1 MISRKFSALALG
13 LALSLSACASSSHD
27 AETATP
33 SATATTAPSGTASP
47 EVTPSAPSTQA
58 SGEKASAAAFEESM
72 MNIAKAALAKNP
84 QEKTEIPEAMV
95 KIVIKCIA
103 SKAYDG
109 LSADLVNHVAAGD
122 MPDDVSQADQEVI
135 RSAFA
140 QCSPGGSGK

>member
-1 MISRKFSALALG
+1 
-13 LALSLSACASSSHD
+13 
-27 AETATP
+27 
-33 SATATTAPSGTASP
+33 
-47 EVTPSAPSTQA
+47 
-58 SGEKASAAAFEESM
+58 

-84 QEKTEIPEAMV
+84 QEKTQIPEAMV

-122 MPDDVSQADQEVI
+122 MPDDVSPADQEVI